1 MDSEKNIMWVV
12 FREDS
17 SNIQFVDKHVVALV
31 NDTDIL
37 AYQKTLGGCPYE
49 FNMDVW
55 FLQIFVRTDTD
66 LFYVRKYHVFT
77 TQ

>member
-1 MDSEKNIMWVV
+1 MWVV

-31 NDTDIL
+31 NDSDIL
-37 AYQKTLGGCPYE
+37 AYQKTLGGFSYE
-49 FNMDVW
+49 LNQDVW

-66 LFYVRKYHVFT
+66 LFFARKYDVFT